1 MSVDRRLTQAAQ
13 DLRALQA
20 DLDPTRRLGQLHR
33 RARRQTAHTVALAT
47 AAAALVLVA
56 AVGLSVVRGYRVGS
70 VGPPTGPSQQ
80 RRVPVQGS
88 LGRVVASLRVCASPA
103 AVEAGAGSLW
113 VACLSD
119 DAVVRVDPHSG
130 RVQATI
136 AAGGEPGGLGV
147 GAGAVWV
154 ALEDRPVL
162 VRIDPATNRVTGS
175 LPSPAYGTAIDFGIF
190 HQHAQVPH
198 RIGVTSNALW
208 VPDVPAGTVV
218 RVDPRTGARVAVVR
232 LPAPAVPAPG
242 HLPLAVSVQGGIWA
256 SDVRTGLAYR
266 VDPASNR
273 VVARRRLVVP
283 DGLTALGDQAS
294 WAQNGRDG
302 GWVLRKVDPTSGRPL
317 ASLPLG
323 RRAGGVTQAA
333 GSTWLTVTEK
343 DLLLRVDP

>member
-1 MSVDRRLTQAAQ
+1 VSVDRRLAQAAQ
-13 DLRALQA
+13 ELRVIQ
-20 DLDPTRRLGQLHR
+20 DELDPTRRLSQLRR
-33 RARRQTAHTVALAT
+33 RAKRQTARTAALAT
-47 AAAALVLVA
+47 AALLLVA
-56 AVGLSVVRGYRVGS
+56 AAWVGVVRGHRVGI
-70 VGPPTGPSQQ
+70 VDVPTGPSQQ
-80 RRVPVQGS
+80 RPVPVQGS
-88 LGRVVASLRVCASPA
+88 LGRVVASLRVCDSPA

-119 DAVVRVDPHSG
+119 DTVVRVDAHSG
-130 RVQATI
+130 HVRATI
-136 AAGGEPGGLGV
+136 AVGGEPGGLGV
-147 GAGAVWV
+147 GADAVWV
-154 ALEDRPVL
+154 ALEDRDVL
-162 VRIDPATNRVTGS
+162 LRIDPATDRVTAS
-175 LPSPAYGTAIDFGIF
+175 LPSPAYGSAVDFGIF

-198 RIGVTSNALW
+198 RIGVTGDALW

-218 RVDPRTGARVAVVR
+218 RVDPLTGARVAVVR

-273 VVARRRLVVP
+273 VIGSRRLVVP

-294 WAQNGRDG
+294 WAQTGPDG
-302 GWVLRKVDPTSGRPL
+302 GWLLRKLDPASGRTL

-333 GSTWLTVTEK
+333 GATWLTVTDQ